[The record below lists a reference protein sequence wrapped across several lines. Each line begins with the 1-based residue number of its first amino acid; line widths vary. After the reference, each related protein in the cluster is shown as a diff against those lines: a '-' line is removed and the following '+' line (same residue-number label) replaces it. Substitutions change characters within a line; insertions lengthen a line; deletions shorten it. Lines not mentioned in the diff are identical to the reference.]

1 MAECSP
7 FPIYFPRDR
16 EVIALSDSCFP
27 PKTAASQ
34 YWPWSA
40 WLLLVPHIW
49 GGWCKVGRVEF
60 SEKKVNSFL
69 SFTLYNA
76 FFKKQN
82 KAKIRY
88 IMVKLWHL
96 TIIKLL
102 VPIMLS
108 GGRKICQTSYS
119 AFSLSLLW
127 HLRRKKKRVA
137 ETGGFYLIPKKKA
150 LYALNGILISY
161 SGSSLS
167 FV

>member
-1 MAECSP
+1 VRLSLFLTLVSLLRQLHLSIGRGLLDFYLCLI
-7 FPIYFPRDR
+7 FG
-16 EVIALSDSCFP
+16 EVDAR
-27 PKTAASQ
+27 
-34 YWPWSA
+34 
-40 WLLLVPHIW
+40 W
-49 GGWCKVGRVEF
+49 GESSSVKRKWILF
-60 SEKKVNSFL
+60 

-137 ETGGFYLIPKKKA
+137 ETGGFYLIPKKK
-150 LYALNGILISY
+150 
-161 SGSSLS
+161 S
-167 FV
+167 FVCFEWHINFIFW